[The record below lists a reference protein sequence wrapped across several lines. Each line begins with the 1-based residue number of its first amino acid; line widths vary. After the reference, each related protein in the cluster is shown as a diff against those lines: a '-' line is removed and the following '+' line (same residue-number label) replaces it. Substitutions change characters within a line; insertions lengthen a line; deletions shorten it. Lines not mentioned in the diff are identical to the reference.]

1 MKNGVTKIA
10 TFTYVGMKHEEKTQR
25 YKLRKENQ
33 YDNDLVQ
40 LNQNN
45 TDRRD
50 DDMTIVNVRE

>member
-10 TFTYVGMKHEEKTQR
+10 TFTNVGMKHEEKTQR